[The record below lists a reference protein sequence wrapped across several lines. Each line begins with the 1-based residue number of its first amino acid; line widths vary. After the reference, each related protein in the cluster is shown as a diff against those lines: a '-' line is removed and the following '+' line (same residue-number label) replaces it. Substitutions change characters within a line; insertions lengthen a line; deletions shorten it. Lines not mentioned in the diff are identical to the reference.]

1 MAAAGAGG
9 PRRVVLPGE
18 AVGELPVT
26 TPHTVAAGAAAAG
39 EGAAVAR
46 LGPGTR
52 ERGGAVWATQA
63 GVLRR
68 EERGPRRRTWRVEGS
83 RKRYSAPGV
92 GDLVVGVVTAATA
105 EQFLVDLGGPFPAAL
120 PALAFAGAT
129 KRNRPNL
136 RAGDVVYARVA
147 ATPRDLDPVLTCVDE
162 ATGKAQGFGPL
173 RGGTVVRC
181 GSGLARRLLAW
192 PPAPVLAALGEKIA
206 FETAVGVNGRVW
218 IDSPTPTETILVAAA
233 LRRAEQLPADAA
245 DDPEAAAALVAELLA
260 TVDLAAERDVNAA
273 VEQLM
278 TDGADAEAAA

>member
-1 MAAAGAGG
+1 MAAGAAGAGG
-9 PRRVVLPGE
+9 GPRVVLPGE

-26 TPHTVAAGAAAAG
+26 TAPG
-39 EGAAVAR
+39 ERHGGAAVAR

-52 ERGGAVWATQA
+52 ERGGAVWATRA
-63 GVLRR
+63 GVLR
-68 EERGPRRRTWRVEGS
+68 EERSGAGPRRRAAWRVEGS
-83 RKRYSAPGV
+83 RKRYAAPGA

-105 EQFLVDLGGPFPAAL
+105 EQFLVDVGGPFPAAL

-245 DDPEAAAALVAELLA
+245 DDPEAAAAMVAELLA

-273 VEQLM
+273 VQQLM
-278 TDGADAEAAA
+278 TDGGDAEAAA